1 MKKLLVYWDITES
14 QLEQIKEKADKYDYQ
29 LVHTTDLDK
38 AKKEAVDAHILYG
51 CKPEVICH
59 AKEMKWYCTYF
70 AGVNQYVK
78 PGLLPKDCILSN
90 SAGAYGVT
98 IAEHIIMVTLD
109 MMRNFRYN
117 YKLGQTTD
125 WSGKEDV
132 PMDSIY
138 GSRITVLGT
147 GDIGST
153 FASRVKGFLPK
164 SIVGVNTSGKKV
176 SEDYD
181 RVLTVDRLDEILP
194 ETDLLVMSL
203 PGTERTAGIINE
215 TRLKLLPNNSYIVN
229 VGRGSA
235 IDEVALVKSLESGK
249 LAGVALDVMGH
260 EPPEADDPIRKAKNL
275 IITPHIAGQMN
286 LSYTKQKAVDMFCE
300 DLDNYCRGKDLKYRV
315 NIELGY

>member
-1 MKKLLVYWDITES
+1 MKKILIYWNVTRS
-14 QLEQIKEKADKYDYQ
+14 QLEQIKEKADRYGYQ
-29 LVHTTDLDK
+29 VVHTNDLDE
-38 AKKEAVDAHILYG
+38 AKKEAEDASILYG
-51 CKPEVICH
+51 CNTEIIPY

-70 AGVNQYVK
+70 AGVNQYVR

-109 MMRNFRYN
+109 MMRNFLYN
-117 YKLGQTTD
+117 HNLGKNTD
-125 WSGKEDV
+125 WSGKEDI

-147 GDIGST
+147 GDIGTS

-164 SIVGVNTSGKKV
+164 SIVGVNTSGKKP

-181 RVLTVDRLDEILP
+181 SILTVDRLDEILP

-203 PGTERTAGIINE
+203 PGTEKTAGIISE
-215 TRLKLLPNNSYIVN
+215 DRLKLLPRGSYIVN

-235 IDEVALVKSLESGK
+235 IDEEALVKYLDSGK
-249 LAGVALDVMGH
+249 LSGVALDVMGH
-260 EPPEADDPIRKAKNL
+260 EPPEADDPIRKVKNL
-275 IITPHIAGQMN
+275 LITPHIAGQMN
-286 LSYTKQKAVDMFCE
+286 LSYTRQKAVDMFVE
-300 DLDNYCRGKDLKYRV
+300 DLDNYCKGKDLKHGV